1 MVPPREENGD
11 SIDDLPDSPTTDSSI
26 NIYPRFSTV
35 VSASQSVRAK
45 RMQVKNACTNCQ
57 KACKKCDPARP
68 CLRCVR
74 YGFGVEECLNSQR
87 KERRKGA
94 KRGPYKKRN
103 GRGWIHFIS
112 GQFNTDYNQANT
124 LRTPESES
132 SPPPGGSHPT
142 DPGAD
147 LAPVAYTPTLYAQY
161 PLLPSHTPSGYFHQF
176 YLTTAPSSARQ
187 EVEGSAAYPP
197 PPQLFPA
204 TFLPTY
210 PPPYPLYVPQTQ
222 TGPEGQMSYA
232 GVPYASSAESP
243 VLADD
248 GRRYPSAPRE
258 R

>member
-1 MVPPREENGD
+1 MAPPREENGD

-45 RMQVKNACTNCQ
+45 RMQVKNACTKCQ

-103 GRGWIHFIS
+103 GRGKPIAHS
-112 GQFNTDYNQANT
+112 DEGE
-124 LRTPESES
+124 PESES
-132 SPPPGGSHPT
+132 SPPPSGSHPT
-142 DPGAD
+142 APGAD
-147 LAPVAYTPTLYAQY
+147 LAPVAYTPTLCAQY

-176 YLTTAPSSARQ
+176 LSYYRP
-187 EVEGSAAYPP
+187 VERG
-197 PPQLFPA
+197 
-204 TFLPTY
+204 
-210 PPPYPLYVPQTQ
+210 
-222 TGPEGQMSYA
+222 A
-232 GVPYASSAESP
+232 G
-243 VLADD
+243 
-248 GRRYPSAPRE
+248 R
-258 R
+258 